1 MGLFSRSSHKDELSS
16 RHGKFGIPRRKQETP
31 GDDKVHPEVASRDNW
46 QTMNDDMGVE
56 RTGGNSR
63 PLTANPVAGSS
74 SGIRNMP
81 PPLPPDYSTFDRR
94 VKERSQPNATSQASK
109 LLTERFDEDITSA
122 SSSTDTIPKTE
133 EEAYIHIEKIR
144 SQKRALDGDS
154 NARDL
159 DGALK
164 LYVDGMPQH
173 LSFNNG

>member
-1 MGLFSRSSHKDELSS
+1 M
-16 RHGKFGIPRRKQETP
+16 
-31 GDDKVHPEVASRDNW
+31 
-46 QTMNDDMGVE
+46 
-56 RTGGNSR
+56 
-63 PLTANPVAGSS
+63 
-74 SGIRNMP
+74 
-81 PPLPPDYSTFDRR
+81 
-94 VKERSQPNATSQASK
+94 KERSKSNATSQASK

-133 EEAYIHIEKIR
+133 KEAYIHIEKIR